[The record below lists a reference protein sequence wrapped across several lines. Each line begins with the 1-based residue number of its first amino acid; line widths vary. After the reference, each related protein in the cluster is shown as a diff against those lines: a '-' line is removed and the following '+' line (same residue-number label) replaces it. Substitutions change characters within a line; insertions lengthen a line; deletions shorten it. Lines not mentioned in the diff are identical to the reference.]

1 MEKSELVA
9 AVNCSVTGRVVNS
22 LLPFNPF
29 RSRFSVTLQ
38 FSTIIFW
45 SVPFTVWLFGL
56 LCFWAA
62 VVPPFASDQA
72 KSNNNGNM
80 KRVTIAF
87 DIGGFLWLR
96 GKVRS

>member
-1 MEKSELVA
+1 MGKNELVA
-9 AVNCSVTGRVVNS
+9 AANCNVTDLAVRL

-29 RSRFSVTLQ
+29 RSRFSVTLP

-62 VVPPFASDQA
+62 VVPPFASGPGES
-72 KSNNNGNM
+72 KNNGEM

-96 GKVRS
+96 VKVG